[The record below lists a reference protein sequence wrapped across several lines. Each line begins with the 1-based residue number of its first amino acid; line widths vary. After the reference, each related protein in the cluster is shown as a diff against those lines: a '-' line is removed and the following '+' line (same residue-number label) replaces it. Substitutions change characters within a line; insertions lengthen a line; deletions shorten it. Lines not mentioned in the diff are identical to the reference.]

1 MRGGGTGARAALLTL
16 WVLTLAL
23 LGYFAQRQ
31 LQIGTDLR
39 LFLPNP
45 STPQERLLLE
55 EIGEGAGSRV
65 LVLALSGGA
74 PDALADTSREL
85 SARMQEHPAF
95 RFVANGEL
103 SADALPEELLA
114 YRYLLSDTLDEL
126 RFDAAYLREQL
137 QARTR
142 DLASPA
148 GSFFEQ
154 WLPSDPTLEI
164 INVLERWQ
172 PAQEPNRLFDVWFD
186 EQGTRALLLAET
198 KAPAFDPDRQREA
211 IEVLRTAHREIDPDN
226 EHVLTISGAGQFS
239 VLMEQRTRGEAQ
251 MFGTAASIGMIAL
264 LLIAYRRFN
273 AVFLSGL
280 PLVSAGLVGLFVVSA
295 LFGEVHGITL
305 AFGFTLLGVAQDY
318 PVHLLSHWRVERPVL
333 TVVRELWPTLAT
345 GVASTCIAY
354 FTFVFSG
361 VTGLQQL
368 AAFAIAGLAA
378 ASLTTRFLLPRIMGE
393 GSSDYGSSAV
403 LTRLWTAIDALPRL
417 KWTPLLLALAAIA
430 AIAWAPTSLWDDDLS
445 KLTPVPLELIQRDQE
460 LRSALGAADVRYML
474 VLTARNSE
482 QALQTLEELQPA
494 LEQLVRDGALSGF
507 DHAARYLP
515 SIETQA
521 ARQAK
526 LPEEA
531 TLRSALQAAQAGT
544 GFRAAVFEPF
554 VQAVQKARTLQP
566 LTTQRLRD
574 TSLGA
579 NLDLLLGQTP
589 EGARAFISLNAV
601 QDPAALS
608 RLADGRNDLLLLD
621 LKGASERL
629 VSKQRT
635 HILWSLVI
643 ASLLLIAVVSFAL
656 RARGRV
662 YKVLVPMAVT
672 TMVVMATL
680 QLNGISLSLFHLIAL
695 MLGAGLGLD
704 YALFFEH
711 AADDPHEQRR
721 TLHAVIVCSLST
733 LMVFALLALSSI
745 PVLRA
750 IGLTVSLA
758 VVSNFL
764 LAVMVTR
771 GKSGEAHL
779 RSRT

>member
-1 MRGGGTGARAALLTL
+1 
-16 WVLTLAL
+16 
-23 LGYFAQRQ
+23 
-31 LQIGTDLR
+31 
-39 LFLPNP
+39 
-45 STPQERLLLE
+45 
-55 EIGEGAGSRV
+55 
-65 LVLALSGGA
+65 
-74 PDALADTSREL
+74 
-85 SARMQEHPAF
+85 
-95 RFVANGEL
+95 
-103 SADALPEELLA
+103 
-114 YRYLLSDTLDEL
+114 
-126 RFDAAYLREQL
+126 
-137 QARTR
+137 
-142 DLASPA
+142 
-148 GSFFEQ
+148 
-154 WLPSDPTLEI
+154 
-164 INVLERWQ
+164 
-172 PAQEPNRLFDVWFD
+172 
-186 EQGTRALLLAET
+186 
-198 KAPAFDPDRQREA
+198 
-211 IEVLRTAHREIDPDN
+211 
-226 EHVLTISGAGQFS
+226 
-239 VLMEQRTRGEAQ
+239 
-251 MFGTAASIGMIAL
+251 
-264 LLIAYRRFN
+264 
-273 AVFLSGL
+273 
-280 PLVSAGLVGLFVVSA
+280 
-295 LFGEVHGITL
+295 
-305 AFGFTLLGVAQDY
+305 
-318 PVHLLSHWRVERPVL
+318 
-333 TVVRELWPTLAT
+333 
-345 GVASTCIAY
+345 
-354 FTFVFSG
+354 
-361 VTGLQQL
+361 
-368 AAFAIAGLAA
+368 
-378 ASLTTRFLLPRIMGE
+378 
-393 GSSDYGSSAV
+393 
-403 LTRLWTAIDALPRL
+403 
-417 KWTPLLLALAAIA
+417 
-430 AIAWAPTSLWDDDLS
+430 
-445 KLTPVPLELIQRDQE
+445 
-460 LRSALGAADVRYML
+460 ML

-526 LPEEA
+526 LPDEA
-531 TLRSALQAAQAGT
+531 TLRGALQAAQAGT

-566 LTTQRLRD
+566 LTTERLRD

-608 RLADGRNDLLLLD
+608 RLADSRNDLFLLD

-629 VSKQRT
+629 VSQQRT

-672 TMVVMATL
+672 TVLVMATL